1 MLICDQAPVSLE
13 QDRMLD
19 RLGDV
24 MTFGCLEK
32 CLECN
37 GGQLVYQVAP
47 RVKSFCVS
55 VFLNLAKIS
64 RFFKNKMVPV
74 PVLRG
79 WNRFGRGGGL
89 LSASVLCKIFLF
101 HVAEWSRGQMPGRPV
116 WVDQVSGGHYQPV
129 PEALQ
134 GAPGVQGEIQLP
146 VSHCHVCRNLYL
158 KFVLTTKNTRRL
170 TTVTCIFFCSKKN
183 AAFCAPSI
191 FANN

>member
-74 PVLRG
+74 AGPFDEPPSQHQYYVKYFCFMLQSGQGYRCQG
-79 WNRFGRGGGL
+79 D
-89 LSASVLCKIFLF
+89 LSEWTKCQVVTINPSRKPFKVPLEFKEKYNFL
-101 HVAEWSRGQMPGRPV
+101 
-116 WVDQVSGGHYQPV
+116 
-129 PEALQ
+129 
-134 GAPGVQGEIQLP
+134 
-146 VSHCHVCRNLYL
+146 
-158 KFVLTTKNTRRL
+158 
-170 TTVTCIFFCSKKN
+170 
-183 AAFCAPSI
+183 
-191 FANN
+191 